1 MSYILDALKKSEK
14 ERNLG
19 KVPTVADLGEKPL
32 LRPYSSAGWYKK
44 IALGV
49 LGLLL
54 VIVFAFFYITKDK
67 PEAVSEWVQP
77 VDRQTEPERESQ
89 DIKRPK
95 NTLQPELALP
105 PDQDI
110 LSLKDATLQFPEKNT
125 MINIEDIE
133 TPDQVEQQIVET
145 EEVHDNRR
153 LELHEDELFAEP
165 ADLEQEEVSPLSL
178 EAEPEPE
185 SILNLRL
192 PELTLDI
199 HVYDASQSER
209 FVYINMQ
216 KYREGDVIEEGFFV
230 ESIDSKGVILD
241 LDGERF
247 RLPIDQ

>member
-19 KVPTVADLGEKPL
+19 KVPILADLGEKPL
-32 LRPYSSAGWYKK
+32 LRPDSNAGWYKR

-49 LGLLL
+49 LGLLA
-54 VIVFAFFYITKDK
+54 VIISAFFLMTEKE
-67 PEAVSEWVQP
+67 PEAVADVIQP
-77 VDRQTEPERESQ
+77 VDRQTEPDREPQ

-105 PDQDI
+105 LDQDI
-110 LSLKDATLQFPEKNT
+110 LSLRDATLQFPEKNVT
-125 MINIEDIE
+125 INIEDIK
-133 TPDQVEQQIVET
+133 TPDQEEQHIVET
-145 EEVHDNRR
+145 EDVHDNRQF
-153 LELHEDELFAEP
+153 ELDEDELFAES
-165 ADLEQEEVSPLSL
+165 ADIELEEEPSLPL
-178 EAEPEPE
+178 EAEPD